1 MSSSSIDEEAQTKK
15 EEMKDPSG
23 VCCCGWMSKENGV
36 RILAMISI
44 VGALLNIF
52 QSGLHAIAVVLIGA
66 AAAWGIYYKNDYALI
81 AWEVLWL
88 ADTVGAIFLQSH
100 DWTASVYIVWLAINI
115 YFVYVIDEWRRN
127 FDDEEEEE
135 E

>member
-1 MSSSSIDEEAQTKK
+1 
-15 EEMKDPSG
+15 MKDPSG

-81 AWEVLWL
+81 AWEVLSL
-88 ADTVGAIFLQSH
+88 ADLVVATFMHSEDKVAIFFI
-100 DWTASVYIVWLAINI
+100 AWLAIQI

-127 FDDEEEEE
+127 FDEPEEKK
-135 E
+135 